1 MAKYVA
7 SMLVVGSLVVGAFA
21 FQAVAETT
29 SRGQTLGQRVR
40 ALEAS
45 AERQRR
51 AIESLRDENAQQ
63 QRQIKRLLGF
73 RTDTNEQ
80 LTILTK
86 RTRKLSA
93 HGVYSGPVDNRQV
106 QLGADPAECAGKV
119 AEWNAN
125 GSSLGCVPTPG

>member
-7 SMLVVGSLVVGAFA
+7 SMLVVGSLVIGAFA

-51 AIESLRDENAQQ
+51 AIESLRDENEQQ

-80 LTILTK
+80 LTVLTK
-86 RTRKLSA
+86 RTRKLSGR
-93 HGVYSGPVDNRQV
+93 GVYSGPVDNRQV
-106 QLGADPAECAGKV
+106 QLGTDPAECAGEV
-119 AEWNAN
+119 AKWNAN
-125 GSSLGCVPTPG
+125 GSSLGCVPPTR